1 MNKFIPLALCLLL
14 PLSATAAQPKK
25 TGIDAEISADMA
37 EARKEVRE
45 ELARARAELE
55 SENLDVGGSLHF
67 GKAGKRDHDD
77 KSLPKAEITPK
88 GEFLIDGKP
97 VATDAQQRR
106 QLLAYRG
113 RIIDI
118 AKAGIDIGERS
129 AQAALDAVDRG
140 LFSLVF
146 SAMSGGLERRIEKTV
161 KEAVE
166 PGVRQICR
174 SLPGLLETQQ
184 QLVAS
189 LPQFRPYADLQT
201 DDVKDCE
208 KTVREE
214 FANL

>member
-1 MNKFIPLALCLLL
+1 MNRLIPFALCLLL
-14 PLSATAAQPKK
+14 PLSATAEEPKK
-25 TGIDAEISADMA
+25 SGTDAEISADMA
-37 EARKEVRE
+37 DARKEVRE

-55 SENLDVGGSLHF
+55 TGNLDVGNNLRF
-67 GKAGKRDHDD
+67 GKSGKRADGD
-77 KSLPKAEITPK
+77 KPLPKAEITPK
-88 GEFLIDGKP
+88 GDFLLDGKP
-97 VATDAQQRR
+97 VAIDADQRR

-118 AKAGIDIGERS
+118 ARAGIDIGERS

-146 SAMSGGLERRIEKTV
+146 GAMTGGLERRVEKTV

-174 SLPGLLETQQ
+174 SLPALLETQQ

-189 LPQFRPYADLQT
+189 LPPFGPYATLQT
-201 DDVKDCE
+201 DDVENCE
-208 KTVREE
+208 KEVRNE
-214 FANL
+214 FASL